1 MGNIRKDMRV
11 TNAQDFSPIIWWVD
25 EQDAEQYTAFGPF
38 VEYPRR
44 IGAAASS
51 WDRTNS

>member
-1 MGNIRKDMRV
+1 MGNIRKDLRV
-11 TNAQDFSPIIWWVD
+11 TNADDFSPIIWWVD
-25 EQDAEQYTAFGPF
+25 EQEVVQNITCGPF

-44 IGAAASS
+44 FGAAASS